1 MPGDAGT
8 YLAPHDRH
16 AQLITDHSPHSSP
29 NVLDGRSVLD
39 GRRALRRGTALG
51 GGRALRRGRALGGG
65 RALRRGRALGGGFWP
80 GIGAGRH
87 TAALAG
93 RLYAVLPQLGEPVVH
108 LEHAGVVWPDLDLH
122 VGPPLEPTLSVVQPR
137 VTCLGQ
143 ARTLG

>member
-1 MPGDAGT
+1 
-8 YLAPHDRH
+8 
-16 AQLITDHSPHSSP
+16 LITDHSPHSSP
-29 NVLDGRSVLD
+29 NVLDGHSILD
-39 GRRALRRGTALG
+39 GH
-51 GGRALRRGRALGGG
+51 RALGRG